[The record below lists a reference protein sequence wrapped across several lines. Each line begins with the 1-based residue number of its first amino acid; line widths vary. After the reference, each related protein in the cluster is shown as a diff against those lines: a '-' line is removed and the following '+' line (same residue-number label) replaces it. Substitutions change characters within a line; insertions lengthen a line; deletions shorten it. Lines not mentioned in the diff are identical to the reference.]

1 MFLINFLFIILI
13 ITGCSH
19 NTINI
24 NHDDSNIGKWYKGNA
39 DYINKNQ
46 FQIDKNYCTGVSSVI
61 QIPAYMPSVTVGID
75 TPQYINGNYASFDY
89 TTGKYTYGNFSGVTQ
104 NMGSKSITIDYSN
117 ASINRAM
124 AIREKNNLWQE
135 CMQNLGWEQFTKEV
149 NEFAKI
155 YWIYSN
161 EIMKVYNQFL
171 QDNLSYLKTKLYTKK
186 NLNISKQEKITKRLK
201 LTQSL
206 IPIKNELE
214 LYISKNLDKTY
225 TSYALY
231 SLAKIYRF
239 NNTKKYIELLE
250 QSAKLNYIKAEY
262 ELAQIFDNKYYRD
275 NNYLLDNIH
284 NYIFNKYVNNSQQKL
299 AQYTKKSLYYYSK
312 IAKRFIPKQQSE
324 QLEFNNKKSF
334 LTKSPYFVVLD
345 ARYKIGIEYLRGI
358 NLEPNKK
365 LGLKYIT
372 NAAKQGH
379 TVAMLELVIYYYENK
394 NYQKT
399 KYWLRKYDIFDKKFY
414 FNNQDN
420 IGWFNINDDIELL
433 RRLSY
438 GCKNYEILYKI
449 FKDKKLSNIHQ
460 ELDNFFISNGKPPSC
475 PNWMK

>member
-13 ITGCSH
+13 MTGCSH
-19 NTINI
+19 NTMNI
-24 NHDDSNIGKWYKGNA
+24 NHENSNIGKWYKGNI

-46 FQIDKNYCTGVSSVI
+46 FQLDKNYCTGVSSVI
-61 QIPAYMPSVTVGID
+61 QIPAYMPSVTVDVD
-75 TPQYINGNYASFDY
+75 TPQYNINGSYTNFNYN
-89 TTGKYTYGNFSGVTQ
+89 TGQYSYGNFNGITQ
-104 NMGSKSITIDYSN
+104 AIGSRSVTIDYSSAN
-117 ASINRAM
+117 INRAI
-124 AIREKNNLWQE
+124 AIREKNKLWQE
-135 CMQNLGWEQFTKEV
+135 CMQSLGWEQFTKEV
-149 NEFAKI
+149 DIFAKK
-155 YWIYSN
+155 YWKYN
-161 EIMKVYNQFL
+161 NKIMKVYNQL
-171 QDNLSYLKTKLYTKK
+171 MQDNISYLKTKLYTKK

-231 SLAKIYRF
+231 SLAKIYRYRF

-262 ELAQIFDNKYYRD
+262 ELSQIFDNKYYRD

-284 NYIFNKYVNNSQQKL
+284 NYIFNKYVNNNQQKL
-299 AQYTKKSLYYYSK
+299 AQYTKKSFYYYSK

-334 LTKSPYFVVLD
+334 LTKSPYVVVLD
-345 ARYKIGIEYLRGI
+345 ARYKIGVEYLRGI

-379 TVAMLELVIYYYENK
+379 TVAMLELAIYYYKNQ
-394 NYQKT
+394 NYQKI
-399 KYWLRKYDIFDKKFY
+399 KYWLKKHSNFNKGKYYLGITSEID
-414 FNNQDN
+414 
-420 IGWFNINDDIELL
+420 LL
-433 RRLSY
+433 RLSYGY
-438 GCKNYEILYKI
+438 GCKNYETLYKI
-449 FKDKKLSNIHQ
+449 FKDKKLSNIHK
-460 ELDNFFISNGKPPSC
+460 ELNDFFINTGKTPLCPS
-475 PNWMK
+475 WIK